1 MYTYMYM
8 YYNPQ
13 VKSIS
18 NIFLSFLTVTSLA
31 IWTTYNP
38 EELVLN
44 MSLMT
49 CVKIQSATNILCNN
63 YHRNVRRSYFV

>member
-1 MYTYMYM
+1 M
-8 YYNPQ
+8 YNPQ

-44 MSLMT
+44 VPVPLMT
-49 CVKIQSATNILCNN
+49 CMKIQSATSILCNN
-63 YHRNVRRSYFV
+63 YHRNVRCSYFV